1 MRRDGS
7 GFRRGP
13 AEGFP
18 RPSPDGKQLLIERGE
33 NWDDSLWDFV
43 AHAVYVR
50 DVATGSERRL
60 TPPGGYE
67 RASGWSPDGL
77 RVLITRNDRAR
88 GETTAFTIRP
98 DGSDAKVIGSSAKYV
113 SAKYL
118 RSGAIAIDRSPRYGR
133 DIVSVV
139 PAEGGAERRLTPMGS
154 WHVLDGPPSGDRLLL
169 LRDAGDESTL
179 WTARVDGSRLSKL
192 ADGGYGT
199 WSPDGSSI
207 AYNAPEFTGAR
218 GLYVI
223 GADGRGRRRLLA
235 EGWNPAWSPDGKTI
249 AFDWEG
255 ECNGS
260 GVYLIAASGGTPRRL
275 TNGCR
280 VVGTPRADVLLGS
293 SERDVIRGFGG
304 DDVIRANPG
313 DRPPAYYGRVDHDD
327 VDGGT
332 GNDVIYGG
340 RGLDVL
346 RGGGGRDRIY
356 GGRGA
361 DRIVGGPGADV
372 IDAGPYHDRIRAD
385 DGTRDVVR
393 CGEGTDRVVAD
404 RADKLVDCERV
415 TFAG

>member
-1 MRRDGS
+1 M
-7 GFRRGP
+7 
-13 AEGFP
+13 
-18 RPSPDGKQLLIERGE
+18 
-33 NWDDSLWDFV
+33 
-43 AHAVYVR
+43 YVR
-50 DVATGSERRL
+50 DVATGGERRL
-60 TPPGGYE
+60 TPPGGDE
-67 RASGWSPDGL
+67 LASGWSPDGA
-77 RVLITRNDRAR
+77 RILITRRDRAPD
-88 GETTAFTIRP
+88 EMTAFTMRP
-98 DGSDAKVIGSSAKYV
+98 DGSDAKEIRPSARYLY
-113 SAKYL
+113 AKYL
-118 RSGAIAIDRSPRYGR
+118 RSGAIAIVRSAGYGR
-133 DIVSVV
+133 DVVSVM
-139 PAEGGAERRLTPMGS
+139 PAEGGAERRLTPMGRWLALAGS
-154 WHVLDGPPSGDRLLL
+154 PSGDRLLL
-169 LRDAGDESTL
+169 LRDGGDESTL

-192 ADGGYGT
+192 DDGGYGT
-199 WSPDGSSI
+199 WSPDGSRI

-235 EGWNPAWSPDGKTI
+235 EGWSPAWSPDGKTI
-249 AFDWEG
+249 AFAWEG

-260 GVYLIAASGGTPRRL
+260 GIYLIAPSGGTPRRL

-280 VVGTPRADVLLGS
+280 VVGTQRADVLLGS

-327 VDGGT
+327 VDGGI

-361 DRIVGGPGADV
+361 DRIFGGPGADV